1 MLIMSEN
8 EKKTDGQAATEQD
21 SKYMFLTRREFVVG
35 AVAGA
40 AVGAAVAGVAMKGDS
55 GKPPSAASGDM
66 TGKTAAVGKRIKSP
80 SYIAVDYAKCTGCR
94 NCEVE
99 CALFHEK
106 KPDLNKSRIKTYY
119 FNPPV
124 DVPSLCAKCNDAPC
138 IKACPEKVGA
148 LSKDKTTGAVL
159 LDEKKCIGCW
169 ACIEACS
176 RDRADVI
183 RKSKDGKTVDGIC
196 DLCGGDP
203 SCVKACKEGVLSIV
217 PVYQDGKY
225 FAARPAD
232 IARAVAKN
240 MYKVSGGNV

>member
-1 MLIMSEN
+1 MSEN
-8 EKKTDGQAATEQD
+8 EKKPDGQAATEQD
-21 SKYMFLTRREFVVG
+21 SKYMFITRREFVVG

-40 AVGAAVAGVAMKGDS
+40 AVGAAVTGVALKGDS
-55 GKPPSAASGDM
+55 GKPASGDM
-66 TGKTAAVGKRIKSP
+66 SGKPVDGKRIKSP
-80 SYIAVDYAKCTGCR
+80 SYIAIDYAKCVGCR

-124 DVPSLCAKCNDAPC
+124 DIPSLCAKCNDSPC
-138 IKACPEKVGA
+138 IKACPEKVQA
-148 LSKDKTTGAVL
+148 LSKDKVTGAVL
-159 LDEKKCIGCW
+159 VDDKKCIACW
-169 ACIEACS
+169 ACIEACAK
-176 RDRADVI
+176 DRADVI

-203 SCVKACKEGVLSIV
+203 SCVKVCKEGALSIV

-225 FAARPAD
+225 FAAKPVD
-232 IARAVAKN
+232 IARSVAKN
-240 MYKVSGGNV
+240 TYRVSGGKV

>member
-1 MLIMSEN
+1 MSEN
-8 EKKTDGQAATEQD
+8 EKKPEVQNEQD
-21 SKYMFLTRREFVVG
+21 TKYMFVTRREFVVG

-40 AVGAAVAGVAMKGDS
+40 AVGSVVTGVSMKS
-55 GKPPSAASGDM
+55 G
-66 TGKTAAVGKRIKSP
+66 GKTAGVDPKTGEKPIKAP

-99 CALFHEK
+99 CSLFHEK
-106 KPDLNKSRIKTYY
+106 KLDLSKSRIHTYY

-169 ACIEACS
+169 ACIEACAK
-176 RDRADVI
+176 DRSNVI
-183 RKSKDGKTVDGIC
+183 RKSKDEKVIVGIC

-203 SCVKACKEGVLSIV
+203 SCVKGCTEGALNIV

-225 FAARPAD
+225 FAAKPEE

-240 MYKVSGGNV
+240 LYKASRGNE

>member
-1 MLIMSEN
+1 MSED
-8 EKKTDGQAATEQD
+8 EKKPEGQAATEQD
-21 SKYMFLTRREFVVG
+21 SKYMFFTRREFVVG
-35 AVAGA
+35 AVGGA
-40 AVGAAVAGVAMKGDS
+40 AVGAAVAGVAMKSGP
-55 GKPPSAASGDM
+55 GKPQVSGDM
-66 TGKTAAVGKRIKSP
+66 TGKAATGKRIKTP

-99 CALFHEK
+99 CALFHYK
-106 KPDLNKSRIKTYY
+106 KPDLSKSRIKTYY

-124 DVPSLCAKCNDAPC
+124 DVPSICAKCNDSPC

-159 LDEKKCIGCW
+159 VDDKKCIGCW

-176 RDRADVI
+176 KDRSDVI

-203 SCVKACKEGVLSIV
+203 SCVKGCKEGALSIV

-225 FAARPAD
+225 FAAKPAD

-240 MYKVSGGNV
+240 LYRVAGGNV

>member
-1 MLIMSEN
+1 MSEN
-8 EKKTDGQAATEQD
+8 EKPSGPGEQD
-21 SKYMFLTRREFVVG
+21 ARYMFFTRREFVIG

-40 AVGAAVAGVAMKGDS
+40 AVGAAVTGVSMKGS
-55 GKPPSAASGDM
+55 PATAPPPGD
-66 TGKTAAVGKRIKSP
+66 KTAGDKKIKIP

-99 CALFHEK
+99 CALFHDK
-106 KPDLNKSRIKTYY
+106 KLDLTRSRIKTYY

-124 DVPSLCAKCNDAPC
+124 DVPSLCAKCGDSPC
-138 IKACPEKVGA
+138 VKACPEKVAA

-159 LDEKKCIGCW
+159 VDEKKCIACW
-169 ACIEACS
+169 ACIEPCAK
-176 RDRADVI
+176 DRANVI
-183 RKSKDGKTVDGIC
+183 RKSKDEKVVVGIC

-203 SCVKACKEGVLSIV
+203 SCVKACPEGALSIV

-225 FAARPAD
+225 FATKPAD

-240 MYKVSGGNV
+240 LYKGV

>member
-1 MLIMSEN
+1 MSDT
-8 EKKTDGQAATEQD
+8 EKKPESQGEQD
-21 SKYMFLTRREFVVG
+21 NRYMFFTRREFVIG

-40 AVGAAVAGVAMKGDS
+40 AVGAAVTGVSMKGS
-55 GKPPSAASGDM
+55 PATAPAKPGGP
-66 TGKTAAVGKRIKSP
+66 TAKPIKVP

-99 CALFHEK
+99 CALYHDK
-106 KPDLNKSRIKTYY
+106 KLDLTRSRIKVYY

-124 DVPSLCAKCNDAPC
+124 DVPSLCAKCGDSPC

-148 LSKDKTTGAVL
+148 MSKDKATGAVL
-159 LDEKKCIGCW
+159 VDEKKCIACW
-169 ACIEACS
+169 ACIEPCAK
-176 RDRADVI
+176 DRAGVI
-183 RKSKDGKTVDGIC
+183 RKSKDEKVIVGIC

-203 SCVKACKEGVLSIV
+203 NCVKACPEGALSIV

-225 FAARPAD
+225 FAAKPAD

-240 MYKVSGGNV
+240 LYKA